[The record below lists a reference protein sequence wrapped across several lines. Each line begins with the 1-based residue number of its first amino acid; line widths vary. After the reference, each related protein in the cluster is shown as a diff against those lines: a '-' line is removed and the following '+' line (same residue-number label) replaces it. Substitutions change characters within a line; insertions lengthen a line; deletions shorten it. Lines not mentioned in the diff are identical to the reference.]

1 MAALN
6 NLERFSVL
14 LLSAGCGSRLGKLG
28 RKNPKSLLKINS
40 ETILSRIANY
50 LVSNGLKELNIV
62 VGYKYKKIL
71 KELSQFRELKINY
84 IKIKDYKNNGSSYSW
99 FKFKN
104 LWNKKKKPL
113 LMMHTDLVFDK
124 KYLDNILKSKI
135 NNIIGVKKA
144 NKSKLK
150 EKSFVAQVNKKMK
163 INSIGFNEKTSK
175 PYGELICINKFSIEI
190 TGKIFKFMSDYFKS
204 HGTSL
209 TWEFIINDF
218 IKDNKNK
225 VYTLKNQI
233 YKWVNVNTNNDLIL
247 AKKLFKK
254 NKNLK

>member
-1 MAALN
+1 
-6 NLERFSVL
+6 
-14 LLSAGCGSRLGKLG
+14 
-28 RKNPKSLLKINS
+28 
-40 ETILSRIANY
+40 
-50 LVSNGLKELNIV
+50 
-62 VGYKYKKIL
+62 
-71 KELSQFRELKINY
+71 
-84 IKIKDYKNNGSSYSW
+84 
-99 FKFKN
+99 
-104 LWNKKKKPL
+104 
-113 LMMHTDLVFDK
+113 MMHTDLVFDK

-163 INSIGFNEKTSK
+163 INSIEFNEKTSK